1 MYSYSHLHS
10 CIHKHK
16 ITISPIHSPHRTNK
30 RSINA
35 VIRLF
40 FLYCLSISLSMFE
53 KLTCVYLDTIKII
66 AERSCECCLQR
77 MNTCGYLL
85 FFSINVFFSHFQ
97 PHWAVQLLAWQPD
110 LSWESAQQTTWL
122 LNSRRQDTHSAKGF
136 PKSVNRSVWHRRRLS
151 MIRL

>member
-40 FLYCLSISLSMFE
+40 LLYCLSISLSMFE
-53 KLTCVYLDTIKII
+53 KLTCVYLVTIKII

-85 FFSINVFFSHFQ
+85 FFSINVFFFLTSS
-97 PHWAVQLLAWQPD
+97 PTAMCSYLPD
-110 LSWESAQQTTWL
+110 NQSFVRKCSANYMTAKQQEAGHTQCIRI
-122 LNSRRQDTHSAKGF
+122 SQVRQ
-136 PKSVNRSVWHRRRLS
+136 
-151 MIRL
+151 